1 MLAAIIMFTFS
12 FSIHAIEW
20 VVDSSQSQLNFVSIK
35 KNKVA
40 EVHVFK
46 ELSGIYDSQGQFL
59 LQIDLASVDTHNLV
73 RDDRMKQFLFEV
85 NQFSTAKLV
94 AKIDTALIDA
104 IAEGANELLTVNA
117 NLELH
122 GVATKLTLDVIV
134 TRLVGAKLS
143 VVSAQPIIINA
154 GDFGLIPGINKLMAL
169 AALPS
174 ISEAVP
180 VSFYITLK
188 LK

>member
-1 MLAAIIMFTFS
+1 MLASIIMFAFS
-12 FSIHAIEW
+12 FNIHAIEW

-46 ELSGIYDSQGQFL
+46 ELSGVYDSQGQFL

-73 RDDRMKQFLFEV
+73 RDDRMKQFLFDV

-94 AKIDTALIDA
+94 AKIDTDLIDA

-154 GDFGLIPGINKLMAL
+154 GDFGLIPGINKLMEL

-180 VSFYITLK
+180 VSFYVTLK